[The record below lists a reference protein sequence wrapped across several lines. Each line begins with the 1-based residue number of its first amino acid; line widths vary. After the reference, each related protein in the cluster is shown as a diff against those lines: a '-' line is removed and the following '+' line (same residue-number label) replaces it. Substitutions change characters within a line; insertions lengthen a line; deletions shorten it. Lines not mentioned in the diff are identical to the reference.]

1 MQTALY
7 LSEACMTRMGWGSS
21 ILLAVGTDQSYYG
34 VGPEPLRIKHM
45 VQKKLFIYIH
55 MYISLIG
62 VPISLKEIWERKY
75 TDVYLLWKKTK

>member
-7 LSEACMTRMGWGSS
+7 LSEAYMTRMGWGSS

-45 VQKKLFIYIH
+45 VQKNLFIYIH
-55 MYISLIG
+55 VYIINRGTHIL
-62 VPISLKEIWERKY
+62 ER
-75 TDVYLLWKKTK
+75 DLGKKVH